1 MFTVALND
9 EVVTAQLTRA
19 YAGLEDTSDL
29 MRDIGEILV
38 DSTKARFAKGAA
50 PDGTKWAPKSQTT
63 LNRYGARKS
72 NRVDIRPLFGPTGL
86 LSSQI
91 FSDPSKDQVEIGS
104 NRIYAA
110 PMQFGAAK
118 GSFGAYSGTD
128 KNGRAFSGSS
138 PWGNIP
144 ARPFLGISPEDSV
157 NIVDQIAEY
166 LSGAF
171 GQQV

>member
-9 EVVTAQLTRA
+9 EVVIAQLTRA
-19 YAGLEDTSDL
+19 YAGLDDTTDL

-38 DSTKARFAKGAA
+38 DSTKARFAKGTA
-50 PDGTKWAPKSQTT
+50 PDGSKWAPKSQTT

-72 NRVDIRPLFGPTGL
+72 NRVDTRPLFGPTGL

-91 FSDPSKDQVEIGS
+91 FSDPGKDQVELGS

-110 PMQFGAAK
+110 AMQFGATK

-128 KNGRAFSGSS
+128 KNGRAFSGSA

-144 ARPFLGISPEDSV
+144 ARPFLGISDEDRV

>member
-1 MFTVALND
+1 MFTVELKDQA
-9 EVVTAQLTRA
+9 VTAALTRA
-19 YAGLEDTSDL
+19 AAALTDTTDV

-38 DSTKARFAKGAA
+38 DSTKARFAKGTA
-50 PDGTKWAPKSQTT
+50 PDGSKWAPKSQTT

-72 NRVDIRPLFGPTGL
+72 NRVDIRPLFGPSGA

-91 FSDPSKDQVEIGS
+91 FSEASKDQVEIGS

-110 PMQFGAAK
+110 AMQFGAAK

-144 ARPFLGISPEDSV
+144 ARPFLGISEEDST
-157 NIVDQIAEY
+157 NIIDQIADY
-166 LSGAF
+166 LAGAF